1 MTSLNITSMKISTSL
16 KLLFL
21 AVIIFINKPLMATT
35 IRVNNN
41 LTTDKANRIYSNL
54 QDANDDVATKA
65 GDTLLV
71 DGSVKA
77 YSILK
82 CNKKLVIIGTGYFL
96 TQNLGQSNSV
106 SSTVGEID
114 FNSGSEGTV
123 ITGLIFSYSPNTS
136 KPYISVSGIS
146 IIRCYLTNGL
156 YIYNTINSL
165 VLLQNYFDNNSISI
179 INSFSFN
186 GIILKNNVFN
196 SSLIIDRFTNY
207 PRIFTNVEHNIFLG
221 SVQIDVGS
229 FKSNILASNT
239 ATVDILSPSIQNNIT
254 LGTQLSAYA
263 TNQSYKDNTQLFVGL
278 TAANNKSPDGQYK
291 LIAGN
296 AFATAGYN
304 NEEPGIF
311 GGTEP
316 YVLSGIPTIPTIYEL
331 QADAVANKQ
340 DGLNVTI
347 KARANP

>member
-1 MTSLNITSMKISTSL
+1 MKISTSL

-21 AVIIFINKPLMATT
+21 AVLFFANKSLMATT
-35 IRVNNN
+35 LRINNN
-41 LTTDKANRIYSNL
+41 LTTDKTNRIYASL
-54 QDANDDVATKA
+54 QEANDDIATKA

-71 DGSVKA
+71 DGSIKV
-77 YSILK
+77 YPDV
-82 CNKKLVIIGTGYFL
+82 NVTKKLVIIGTGYFL
-96 TQNLGQSNSV
+96 TQNIGQASPV
-106 SSTVGEID
+106 SSTVQSI
-114 FNSGSEGTV
+114 FFKSGSEGSV
-123 ITGLIFSYSPNTS
+123 IVGLLFSSGFSGYSPHVSVNG
-136 KPYISVSGIS
+136 ISVV
-146 IIRCYLTNGL
+146 RCYLANG
-156 YIYNTINSL
+156 INIDASISGM
-165 VLLQNYFDNNSISI
+165 VILQNYFENYSIFVNFSGY
-179 INSFSFN
+179 SFS
-186 GIILKNNVFN
+186 GIILKNNIFN
-196 SSLIIDRFTNY
+196 YDLTIDRYTNI
-207 PRIFTNVEHNIFLG
+207 PRVFSIVEHNIFLR
-221 SVQIDVGS
+221 SVQVDATT
-229 FKSNILASNT
+229 FRSNIIASTTSTLN
-239 ATVDILSPSIQNNIT
+239 ININSPSIQNNIT
-254 LGTQLSAYA
+254 LGTQLSAYV

-278 TAANNKSPDGQYK
+278 AAANNKSPDGQYK

>member
-1 MTSLNITSMKISTSL
+1 MKISTSL

-21 AVIIFINKPLMATT
+21 AVIFFANKPLMATT
-35 IRVNNN
+35 IRVNNT
-41 LTTDKANRIYSNL
+41 LTTDKPNRIYSNL
-54 QDANDDVATKA
+54 QDANDDITTKS

-71 DGSVKA
+71 EGTIKN
-77 YSILK
+77 YSDLK
-82 CNKKLVIIGTGYFL
+82 CNKKLIIIGAGYFL
-96 TQNLGQSNSV
+96 TQNSGQANTV
-106 SSTVGEID
+106 SSTVSSIY

-123 ITGLIFSYSPNTS
+123 IIGLTFALSPNVS
-136 KPYISVSGIS
+136 KPYIYVSGIS
-146 IIRCYLTNGL
+146 IIRCYLANG
-156 YIYNTINSL
+156 IGIENNISSL
-165 VLLQNYFDNNSISI
+165 VLIQNYFDTNAISL
-179 INSFSFN
+179 INVYSFN
-186 GIILKNNVFN
+186 GVILKNNIFN
-196 SSLIIDRFTNY
+196 TSIFISRSSYY
-207 PRIFTNVEHNIFLG
+207 PRVFAAVEHNVFLG
-221 SVQIDVGS
+221 SVTLDATT
-229 FKSNILASNT
+229 FRSNIIASTT
-239 ATVDILSPSIQNNIT
+239 ATLDITSPSIQNNIT
-254 LGTQLSAYA
+254 LGTQLNAYA

-278 TAANNKSPDGQYK
+278 TTENNKSPDGQYK